1 MEAIQLLSSQ
11 TGAAQK
17 IQLLS
22 AFLQP
27 QNLDGQSVV
36 FEEERESAGGQFNL
50 CFDSC
55 LLLFAFLYLSS
66 GFLLFCVVY
75 FVLRIGGVKRDRG
88 SEVALLEVISIFS
101 HFGVCVFFCI
111 FVFLFFYFLFRVV
124 YFVFRIRGVKRDR
137 GSEVAVREVRSTDTN
152 APHQLHCWPAQK
164 IKSTDPAIKKGA

>member
-50 CFDSC
+50 CFVFS
-55 LLLFAFLYLSS
+55 ALY
-66 GFLLFCVVY
+66 
-75 FVLRIGGVKRDRG
+75 I
-88 SEVALLEVISIFS
+88 S
-101 HFGVCVFFCI
+101 HFVSG
-111 FVFLFFYFLFRVV
+111 
-124 YFVFRIRGVKRDR
+124 
-137 GSEVAVREVRSTDTN
+137 E
-152 APHQLHCWPAQK
+152 
-164 IKSTDPAIKKGA
+164 

>member
-50 CFDSC
+50 CFAVYILVFC
-55 LLLFAFLYLSS
+55 FLH
-66 GFLLFCVVY
+66 FCVSLLCFCYSVLYILY
-75 FVLRIGGVKRDRG
+75 FVSG
-88 SEVALLEVISIFS
+88 E
-101 HFGVCVFFCI
+101 
-111 FVFLFFYFLFRVV
+111 
-124 YFVFRIRGVKRDR
+124 
-137 GSEVAVREVRSTDTN
+137 
-152 APHQLHCWPAQK
+152 
-164 IKSTDPAIKKGA
+164 

>member
-50 CFDSC
+50 CFHSC
-55 LLLFAFLYLSS
+55 LLLFAFLCLSS

-88 SEVALLEVISIFS
+88 SEVALLEVISNFS
-101 HFGVCVFFCI
+101 NFGVCVFLLYFCASL
-111 FVFLFFYFLFRVV
+111 FVFLILRCI
-124 YFVFRIRGVKRDR
+124 FRISYL
-137 GSEVAVREVRSTDTN
+137 GSEER
-152 APHQLHCWPAQK
+152 
-164 IKSTDPAIKKGA
+164 

>member
-36 FEEERESAGGQFNL
+36 FEEERESAGGQINL
-50 CFDSC
+50 F
-55 LLLFAFLYLSS
+55 
-66 GFLLFCVVY
+66 FCI
-75 FVLRIGGVKRDRG
+75 FV
-88 SEVALLEVISIFS
+88 F
-101 HFGVCVFFCI
+101 FFCI
-111 FVFLFFYFLFRVV
+111 FVFLFLYFLFCVV

>member
-50 CFDSC
+50 CFHSC
-55 LLLFAFLYLSS
+55 LLLFEFLCLSS

-88 SEVALLEVISIFS
+88 SEVA
-101 HFGVCVFFCI
+101 
-111 FVFLFFYFLFRVV
+111 
-124 YFVFRIRGVKRDR
+124 
-137 GSEVAVREVRSTDTN
+137 VREVRSTDTN
-152 APHQLHCWPAQK
+152 APHQLHCCPAQK